1 MFNIDPNISPEAAPL
16 AWLVGTWVG
25 EGELGYPGIEPAR
38 FTQRLEISHDG
49 GPYLTHNSEIR
60 LLDEEGVGQVWSSE
74 RGYWRVPPQEALED
88 LTKPGES
95 RQIEIEL
102 LLAEPTGHV
111 SVYLGIANGPR
122 IDLAT
127 DLIARTASGAEI
139 EAATRLYGLVQG
151 KLMWAHDLAAFG
163 HELQSYSSAQLN
175 RLEE

>member
-1 MFNIDPNISPEAAPL
+1 VFNIDPNISPEAAPL

-49 GPYLTHNSEIR
+49 GPYLTHSSEIR
-60 LLDEEGVGQVWSSE
+60 LLDEDGVGQVWSSE
-74 RGYWRVPPQEALED
+74 RGYWRVPPQEALEH
-88 LTKPGES
+88 LPEAGES
-95 RQIEIEL
+95 RQIELEL